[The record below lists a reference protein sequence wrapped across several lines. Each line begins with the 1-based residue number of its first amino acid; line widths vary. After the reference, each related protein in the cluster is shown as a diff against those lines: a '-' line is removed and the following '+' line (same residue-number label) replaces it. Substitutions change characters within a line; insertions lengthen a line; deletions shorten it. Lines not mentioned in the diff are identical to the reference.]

1 MKRLTYEAGFNIFIC
16 LCMLIIVLFFSFQVV
31 SAEQSGMET
40 WDRTYGGNNY
50 DSASSLIQTS
60 DGGYAVAG
68 YTFSKGAGGD
78 DFWLLRLDKQ
88 GNKLWD
94 HTYGGSK
101 GDEANSLIQTSDGGY
116 AVAGYT
122 ESKGAGGDDLWLLRL
137 DKQGNKL
144 WDHTYRGSKDDVA
157 NSLIQTSDG
166 GYALAGDT
174 GSKGAGK
181 DDFWLLRL
189 DKQGNKLWDRTYG
202 GSDYDGAY
210 SLIQTSDGGYALA
223 GDTRSKGA
231 GKDDLWL
238 LRLDKQGNKLW
249 DRTYGGSG
257 FDRAYSLIQ
266 TSDGGYA
273 VAGCT
278 GSKGAGK
285 DDFWLLRL
293 DKQGNKL
300 WDRTYGGSGFDR
312 AYSLIQ
318 TSDGGYA
325 LAGCTQSYGAGKDDF
340 WLLKLDSRGNKVW
353 DKTYGGSDYDSAS
366 SLIQTSD
373 GGYAVAG
380 CTQSYGAGK
389 DDFWLLRLD
398 SKGNLNKIRKK
409 EEIKTPSKAKTA
421 NLTLVVITPLSS
433 VFSLKKHDLTVTIK
447 GPTSKSKTFENVGT
461 AKPVPVY
468 FYNIP
473 EGHYKVTAKYGSKKI
488 SKEINVSGDTLDLQ
502 MTFY

>member
-273 VAGCT
+273 
-278 GSKGAGK
+278 
-285 DDFWLLRL
+285 
-293 DKQGNKL
+293 
-300 WDRTYGGSGFDR
+300 
-312 AYSLIQ
+312 
-318 TSDGGYA
+318 